1 MVIVDETFEN
11 NKIKIGKNAKEND
24 LIVKDAKE
32 TDIWFHLADFP
43 SCHVIIECSKNF
55 PVDNQMIKYCANLV
69 KQNGKYKNIPK
80 VKVNYTEIKNVTRA
94 TTPGQVIIKG
104 KVKSIIV

>member
-1 MVIVDETFEN
+1 MVIVNDNFN
-11 NKIKIGKNAKEND
+11 DNKIKIGKNANEND
-24 LIVKDAKE
+24 NIIKEAKE

-43 SCHVIIECSKNF
+43 SCHVIIECSKNC
-55 PVDNQMIKYCANLV
+55 PIDNKMIKYCADLV

-80 VKVNYTEIKNVTRA
+80 IKVNYTEIKNISRTNI
-94 TTPGQVIIKG
+94 PGQVIIKG